1 MLNSPPKHYG
11 GFASDFRERTL
22 NRLSRQLQDAGKN
35 DDAIAILKLNV
46 QVNPQSAV
54 LHFFLGEIYLAKGEK
69 TLARENYKKSL
80 LLESNN
86 PFVKKRLE
94 ELSKQ

>member
-11 GFASDFRERTL
+11 GFASDFREGTL
-22 NRLSRQLQDAGKN
+22 NRLAQQLQVAGKN

-46 QVNPQSAV
+46 QVNPQSARA
-54 LHFFLGEIYLAKGEK
+54 HFFLGEIYLAKGEK
-69 TLARENYKKSL
+69 VLAMENYKKSL
-80 LLESNN
+80 SLESNN
-86 PFVKKRLE
+86 PFAKKRLE